1 MPLFRYFIVVGTVLM
16 TGLYV
21 LSGHLAPQP
30 LPPYF
35 GQTAELP
42 KNFYQSSSELSA
54 RQTARW
60 SGPMDSMTPAPA
72 AVADAPVAPD
82 AASAPPPATKV
93 ARKTLHQQRANR
105 QSPDRQMPERIRT
118 VRGGDMMV
126 PIRLE

>member
-1 MPLFRYFIVVGTVLM
+1 MPVFRYFIVVGAALM
-16 TGLYV
+16 ACLYV
-21 LSGHLAPQP
+21 LAGVLTPQP

-42 KNFYQSSSELSA
+42 KNFYQPSSELSA
-54 RQTARW
+54 RQTAR
-60 SGPMDSMTPAPA
+60 SSASDSMTPAPA
-72 AVADAPVAPD
+72 VVADAPAAPA
-82 AASAPPPATKV
+82 AASPPPVTKV
-93 ARKTLHQQRANR
+93 AKKTSHQPRAK